1 MTRRSQYK
9 CQCGKQIAGTYVCW
23 MGTITPFI
31 TIRTE
36 LRGLEV
42 KLVIAVMSDD
52 VEAVREIE
60 KLLRGI

>member
-1 MTRRSQYK
+1 
-9 CQCGKQIAGTYVCW
+9 

-36 LRGLEV
+36 LRRLEV
-42 KLVIAVMSDD
+42 KLVIAVMSED